1 MLTAAILWQSQ
12 LAQDHSNLLIGF
24 IAVVAAAVVL
34 QAIVLIGMAVG
45 ATKTQKQML
54 GIVQE
59 LQSKAFPIIDSI
71 GRVVES
77 TTPKVDRIT
86 DNLVETTNILRDKAH
101 ELDLVVSE
109 ATTRARAQIVR
120 ADTAV
125 THSFD
130 TVGRVTAEVQHAIM
144 VPVKH
149 ISGVLNGLRAGI
161 ESFVSRAKSWKDVAS
176 SSMQSH
182 DDDPYE

>member
-12 LAQDHSNLLIGF
+12 LAQDHSNLLIAF

-34 QAIVLIGMAVG
+34 QAIVLIAMAVG
-45 ATKTQKQML
+45 AAKTQKQML

-59 LQSKAFPIIDSI
+59 LQGKAFPIIETIS
-71 GRVVES
+71 RFVET

-86 DNLVETTNILRDKAH
+86 DNLVETTDILRDKAH

-109 ATTRARAQIVR
+109 ATTRARAQIIR
-120 ADTAV
+120 ADEAV

-130 TVGRVTAEVQHAIM
+130 TVGRVTSEVQHAIM

-149 ISGVLNGLRAGI
+149 IAGVLNGVRVGI
-161 ESFVSRAKSWKDVAS
+161 ETLVSRAKGWRNMAS
-176 SSMQSH
+176 SMVDSSVE
-182 DDDPYE
+182 YEE